1 MIQKIFSL
9 KNKILAVLLIV
20 LVSAIIYIIS
30 IDKYNQDFFL
40 KTIENKLNLEINN
53 KGSYNINFFPKFHLI
68 QKDLEIFKKFN
79 NYSIVSRNIDI
90 DIVKKYFNWNK
101 TFFQIN
107 SLSTVVKGITIRNI
121 KVNGFDKN
129 SETLK
134 LTTPVSPILLE
145 FKIKWVRLIK
155 DLQVASLSNPISEIS
170 FHLKS
175 SCLTCERS
183 LDWQINAIPASPI
196 RS

>member
-79 NYSIVSRNIDI
+79 NYSILSRNIDI
-90 DIVKKYFNWNK
+90 DLIKKYLNWNK
-101 TFFQIN
+101 TFFQRN

-121 KVNGFDKN
+121 EVNIPFTITAYMDDDQIKIYGITEIDTTCFGFDAPTKFN
-129 SETLK
+129 AWEVL
-134 LTTPVSPILLE
+134 
-145 FKIKWVRLIK
+145 
-155 DLQVASLSNPISEIS
+155 NPIGIEVE
-170 FHLKS
+170 LVAK
-175 SCLTCERS
+175 RK
-183 LDWQINAIPASPI
+183 
-196 RS
+196 